1 MDDSANQPITSEDD
15 AGASTIDW
23 DKRERD
29 AAEEEARLEA
39 ENAGAADSNGT
50 EDGAASEAT
59 VSGENTDS
67 ERQEDAGRNTDTP
80 AQTYAADLDPSSY
93 TVGEDNRPVNSNE
106 NEQDDE
112 PVDRF
117 AQQTETTQNSAVDAA
132 SNENAEEGNV
142 VEEGNAESVVADDY
156 DTDGSEQLVIDSD
169 LPELSQAQIERF
181 EQLSARYEKH
191 GDRLQDPSARHNA
204 FVMPFI
210 TSLGY
215 DVFDPDEVETAFNTI
230 GKQADY
236 AIKSEDRKI
245 LFITMSDN
253 MSDDARSKT
262 DRTLA
267 CLEDNEFAAT
277 VITDGREYRVYA
289 GKSSNQ
295 YDQPAFIHDLNGP
308 VTQALVTLTKNGFD
322 IDAMLEYG
330 AIEETREA
338 IFNAVRQELTF
349 PSEGF
354 VEAIIDR
361 LVKTGIKV
369 PGNMEAHVEAVTRPL
384 ADHLEKAIAEAEAAE
399 AAAKSAAEAEDN
411 DDRVMTA
418 EEAAA
423 FEIIRD
429 ICAVHTDVS
438 NIVARPAKSYLAILL
453 HDNNRRTIARLHFNY
468 STKYVGTFIERDE
481 TRNKIEGPAGVAEY
495 AQQFLERMHELDPSI
510 DITPK
515 DADAQEQ
522 AEEA

>member
-1 MDDSANQPITSEDD
+1 MDDSANQPITNDGDTETS
-15 AGASTIDW
+15 AIDW

-29 AAEEEARLEA
+29 AAEEEARLES
-39 ENAGAADSNGT
+39 ENSGNT
-50 EDGAASEAT
+50 EDSGAKEAETFNASSASNSQEAT
-59 VSGENTDS
+59 SSNTDAPS
-67 ERQEDAGRNTDTP
+67 R
-80 AQTYAADLDPSSY
+80 TYAADLDPSSY
-93 TVGEDNRPVNSNE
+93 TVGEDNRPVNDDDS
-106 NEQDDE
+106 EQGGE
-112 PVDRF
+112 PADRF
-117 AQQTETTQNSAVDAA
+117 AQDTEKAQNGSVDMTG
-132 SNENAEEGNV
+132 NEDSEIAEEGNSGSGAAD
-142 VEEGNAESVVADDY
+142 EYDADGN
-156 DTDGSEQLVIDSD
+156 EQLVINSD
-169 LPELSQAQIERF
+169 LPELSQDQIDRF

-191 GDRLQDPSARHNA
+191 GERLQDPSARRNA

-253 MSDDARSKT
+253 MSDEARSKT

-267 CLEDNEFAAT
+267 CLEDNEFAAA

-289 GKSSNQ
+289 GKASNQ
-295 YDQPAFIHDLNGP
+295 YDQPAFIHELDSP

-338 IFNAVRQELTF
+338 IFSAVRQELTF

-361 LVKTGIKV
+361 LVKSGVKV
-369 PGNMEAHVEAVTRPL
+369 PGNMDAHVEAVTRPL
-384 ADHLEKAIAEAEAAE
+384 ADHLEKAIAEAEAA
-399 AAAKSAAEAEDN
+399 AKSAAEAEDN

-418 EEAAA
+418 EESAA